1 MRSAIPAG
9 HEASVVFRQHKGRG
23 RQLGLS
29 PADIE
34 QLRERERER
43 RTGAGVVWTLE
54 LGGTTTTSC
63 RSILGQMERDI

>member
-9 HEASVVFRQHKGRG
+9 HGASVVFRQHKGRG

-34 QLRERERER
+34 QVERERD
-43 RTGAGVVWTLE
+43 VWGLDWSRLE
-54 LGGTTTTSC
+54 LGGDLAAVV
-63 RSILGQMERDI
+63 RSNIRADGETREI